1 MIRRL
6 IGYWNEPCF
15 WQTSPHLKL
24 RCRVDGEM
32 LCGESEELNIYWVPR
47 IVIDYDLNIHCM
59 RFFVKPLCHACHM
72 CIKQFDWRIKDSMW
86 SKYLNMTELNCAL
99 SYQTSNETKMSRW
112 RTCSWWRHQMET
124 SSALLALCAGKSP
137 VPGEFPTQRVVT
149 RMFFIP
155 PPDEVILDSP
165 CPSVCPSVRPSVRLS
180 VDDMVSGA

>member
-1 MIRRL
+1 
-6 IGYWNEPCF
+6 
-15 WQTSPHLKL
+15 
-24 RCRVDGEM
+24 M

-47 IVIDYDLNIHCM
+47 IVIDYDLNICDL
-59 RFFVKPLCHACHM
+59 FVKPLCHACHM

-137 VPGEFPTQRVVT
+137 VPGEFPTQRLVT
-149 RMFFIP
+149 RSFDAFYTPAQRSWRGGGGGGGGVYWIHL
-155 PPDEVILDSP
+155 VR
-165 CPSVCPSVRPSVRLS
+165 PSVRPSVLTKHHS
-180 VDDMVSGA
+180 CG